1 MRTDPPTETV
11 RPTRPFGGTVAF
23 LWTEVLVQAHESLAM
38 ATAMVTQTVLLVF
51 VYILNPGLLGVAL
64 IGAVLFSAF
73 TLGQRVLNEA
83 AYIRIDHKANDLY
96 LAGPM
101 SPEGYFLGMAAG
113 ILVVYIAPIAL
124 LGGLAVAV
132 GHLSLTTSLA
142 LLGLAG
148 LVWLFAASIGYI
160 FSTFFR
166 DNRAIWAYASL
177 FFNVFGVLPPVFYP
191 FGFFPEALRPVAL
204 LMPPSAAAALLQS
217 RIGAATLSTGQT
229 ELALF
234 GLIAETA
241 LVFVV
246 AIYWAR
252 RTVRGP

>member
-1 MRTDPPTETV
+1 MRIETTEGSA
-11 RPTRPFGGTVAF
+11 RAFRGTGAF
-23 LWTEVLVQAHESLAM
+23 LWTEVLVQAHEELAM

-51 VYILNPGLLGVAL
+51 VYILNPAL
-64 IGAVLFSAF
+64 IGIALVGSVLFSTF

-113 ILVVYIAPIAL
+113 VLVVYLPPVAL
-124 LGGLAVAV
+124 LGTLAVVVA
-132 GHLSLTTSLA
+132 HLTVETSLA
-142 LLGLAG
+142 LLGLAAV
-148 LVWLFAASIGYI
+148 VWLFAASIGYI

-191 FGFFPEALRPVAL
+191 FGFFPSYLQPVAL
-204 LMPPSAAAALLQS
+204 LMPPSAAAALIQTRL
-217 RIGAATLSTGQT
+217 GATTLTAGQT
-229 ELALF
+229 WLALL
-234 GLIAETA
+234 GLAGETTFA
-241 LVFVV
+241 FFFAV
-246 AIYWAR
+246 YWAR
-252 RTVRGP
+252 RTVRGS